1 MMQIVNGMNVD
12 QNGRKRRAAQEQEMN
27 QKTAMPVARRLGLF
41 VILTVLTVAW
51 PCRLHAQAIPSS
63 TTPALT
69 QEAVQSKSGDDR
81 PVLQTRNSRY
91 KIQPGDG
98 ITISFPLTPE
108 FNQPSGCTSPVHCWV
123 EVQPDG
129 YISVEGVG
137 ALHVAGMTVPEIVQ
151 ALTKVYA
158 GTLHNPII
166 HVDLVDF
173 QRPFF
178 LISGQVMKPG
188 QYDMRYDTTLSNAIA
203 VAGGFAPTAK
213 TQVFLFHRVSP
224 DWVEV
229 KKVNV
234 KEMLHGKN
242 VNEDIHLNSGDMVF
256 VPEKFI
262 TNFRKYVPYSIT
274 GTAGSYLEPN

>member
-1 MMQIVNGMNVD
+1 MDKTITDEKRMN
-12 QNGRKRRAAQEQEMN
+12 NKRREHCRRKRNRAEEIVSIWRLPALVAAVIALMMIVPGVLSGQ
-27 QKTAMPVARRLGLF
+27 TLPSSPVASQE
-41 VILTVLTVAW
+41 TV
-51 PCRLHAQAIPSS
+51 PSK
-63 TTPALT
+63 A
-69 QEAVQSKSGDDR
+69 ADDR
-81 PVLQTRNSRY
+81 PALQTRNPRY
-91 KIQPGDG
+91 KVQAGDG
-98 ITISFPLTPE
+98 ITITFPLTPE

-129 YISVEGVG
+129 YISVEGES
-137 ALHVAGMTVPEIVQ
+137 ALHIAGMTVPEIEQ
-151 ALTKVYA
+151 ALAKLYA

-178 LISGQVMKPG
+178 LVSGQVIKPG

-213 TQVFLFHRVSP
+213 TQVFLFHKVSP

-234 KEMLHGKN
+234 KQMLHGKN
-242 VNEDIHLNSGDMVF
+242 VNEDIHLASGDMVF